1 MPESINATMNRAFM
15 GLIRRSERVDRSR
28 LVDTFVNV
36 GPLFTL
42 ASSIDHQ
49 VLFGRRG
56 TGKTHVLN
64 YLSDSRAKEGDVVVY
79 VDLSNIGSSG
89 GIYSDQNLPLTE
101 RATRLL
107 VDTLLA
113 VHDALYSYFV
123 EHAEE
128 LDLSRTGPL
137 LDRFADSIT
146 QVRVVGEIETQEDA
160 GESITVETSSRLRT
174 MISPKAIEFGLDGQS
189 SSKGMRSNSTSVGRR
204 GRESHTVHF
213 GATRRV
219 WEEMTGL
226 IHPRSVWLLLDE
238 WSSVPIELQPYLADL
253 VRRSIFPVRGVVV
266 KIAAIEQR
274 SSFAFP
280 QAKGNYIGIELGA
293 DAAADLN
300 LDDFMVFDND
310 ASRARGFY
318 KSLLFKHLQATE
330 TFQKASLHIDSEVA
344 FLRTAFTQINTF
356 DELVRASEGVPRD
369 AINIV
374 IQAAQYAGSNPI
386 TIEDVRRAARAW
398 YQRDKETAVKS
409 KENATELLHWIIAEV
424 IGTRRARAFLL
435 STDTR
440 DTLIEALFD
449 ARVLHI
455 LKRNVSTHDEPGSR
469 YNVYKLDYGCYVDLI
484 STARSPVG
492 LLQLDEN
499 DESGSAKFIEVPP
512 DDYRAIRRA
521 VLRLTGFYKS
531 AN

>member
-1 MPESINATMNRAFM
+1 M
-15 GLIRRSERVDRSR
+15 GLTRRSERVDRSR

-42 ASSIDHQ
+42 VSSVDHQ
-49 VLFGRRG
+49 VIFGRRG

-89 GIYSDQNLPLTE
+89 GIYSDQNIPVTE

-107 VDTLLA
+107 VDTLGA
-113 VHDALYSYFV
+113 VHDTLFDYFV
-123 EHAEE
+123 EHSDWI
-128 LDLSRTGPL
+128 DLSRTGPL
-137 LDRFADSIT
+137 LDRFGDSIT
-146 QVRVVGEIETQEDA
+146 QVRVVGE
-160 GESITVETSSRLRT
+160 VETHQNAQRSVTTRETSRTQAAVSADSIQINAVDER
-174 MISPKAIEFGLDGQS
+174 SDEA
-189 SSKGMRSNSTSVGRR
+189 SKSQTASVDRR
-204 GRESHTVHF
+204 GKEQHAVHF
-213 GATRRV
+213 GATRKI
-219 WEEMTGL
+219 WEEM
-226 IHPRSVWLLLDE
+226 IAIISPRSVWLLLDE

-253 VRRSIFPVRGVVV
+253 TRRSIFPVRGVVV

-280 QAKGNYIGIELGA
+280 QAHGNYIGIELGA
-293 DAAADLN
+293 DAAADVN

-310 ASRARGFY
+310 ATRARSFY
-318 KSLLFKHLQATE
+318 RSLLFKHIQSTDV
-330 TFQKASLHIDSEVA
+330 FQKVELGVDSEA
-344 FLRTAFTQINTF
+344 SFIRTAFTQINAF

-374 IQAAQYAGSNPI
+374 IHAAQYAGTNPI
-386 TIEDVRRAARAW
+386 SVDVIRRAAHAW

-409 KENATELLHWIIAEV
+409 KGNAIELLHWIIAEV

-435 STDTR
+435 RADSKDE
-440 DTLIEALFD
+440 LIESLFD
-449 ARVLHI
+449 ARILHI
-455 LKRNVSTHDEPGSR
+455 LKRNISTHDDPGVR

-484 STARSPVG
+484 ATAKAPGG
-492 LLQLDEN
+492 LLPMDDRDDNGKE
-499 DESGSAKFIEVPP
+499 KFTEVPP

-521 VLRLTGFYKS
+521 VLRLGDFHRDTR
-531 AN
+531 